1 MMEQLEQ
8 HQYWMQKAIELA
20 TEAGKQ
26 EEIPVGAIVVDE
38 NNQLIAQ
45 ANNQKQA
52 NQDPTAHAEII
63 AIQRATQKLQQWRLN
78 KCSLYVTLEPCP
90 MCAGAIVQARL
101 KTLVYGVD
109 DFKTGAIRTV
119 INIPDSL
126 ASYHRLQVFAGIK
139 ENDCRHLIQS
149 WFVEKGK
156 GQRAKDRW

>member
-1 MMEQLEQ
+1 MEELER

-20 TEAGKQ
+20 KEAGKQ
-26 EEIPVGAIVVDE
+26 GEIPVGAIVVDE
-38 NNQLIAQ
+38 NNKLISK
-45 ANNQKQA
+45 ANNQKQR

-63 AIQRATQKLQQWRLN
+63 AIQRATEKLQQWRLN

-101 KTLVYGVD
+101 QTLIYGVD

-126 ASYHRLQVFAGIK
+126 ASYHRLQVFGGI
-139 ENDCRHLIQS
+139 EEANCRHLIQY
-149 WFVEKGK
+149 WFMSKNRGSK
-156 GQRAKDRW
+156 TD